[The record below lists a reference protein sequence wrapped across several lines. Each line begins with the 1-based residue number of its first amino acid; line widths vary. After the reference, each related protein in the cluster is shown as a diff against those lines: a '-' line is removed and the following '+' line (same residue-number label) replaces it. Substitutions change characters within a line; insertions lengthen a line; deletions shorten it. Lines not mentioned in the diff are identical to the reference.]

1 MSGSNYSRSSYS
13 SGGNGVSI
21 SSTDDCL
28 NFKRKTQVMSPMMPF
43 FSLASVGD
51 ELKIILDE
59 ETVVLLSL
67 SGDEVGGINPTW
79 ISKLIEC
86 LKQGNSYVAEITKI
100 NGAAID
106 ILIKNV

>member
-13 SGGNGVSI
+13 SGDNGISTSSI
-21 SSTDDCL
+21 DDCS
-28 NFKRKTQVMSPMMPF
+28 NFKRKTQVMSPTMSF

-51 ELKIILDE
+51 ELKVILDN
-59 ETVVLLSL
+59 ETVVLLNL
-67 SGDEVGGINPTW
+67 SHDEVGGINPTW

-86 LKQGNSYVAEITKI
+86 LKQGNTYVAEITRI